1 MEKQARGSLKAGC
14 LNFTEITAIAI
25 ALISPTMTGALII
38 PLMYSNAGNA
48 SWLAYLFGT
57 VMLLFVALNL
67 NQFAR
72 RSTSTG
78 SMYAYTVMGLGATA
92 GGVSAWSL
100 VWAYLFDGIGGITG
114 ATIFANA
121 LLGMVGLQLPN
132 LLLFAILCAIV
143 WFLAYK
149 DIRVSSIVMLV
160 FETVSV
166 SLTLVLAMAVLHRHN
181 FAIDTAQVTLK
192 GASFSGVALGVN
204 IALFSMVGFESASAF
219 GEEAKDPLVT
229 IPRAL
234 IASLLLTRLFFVI
247 ISYTEVIGFTG
258 YHTPLARAE
267 APLNILANLM
277 NMPYLKIPLSAGAA
291 VSSFSAAL
299 SCLNAGARILYPM
312 GRHGLLH
319 SSLGAAHATNET
331 PHVAVTILGAL
342 LFLIPAAMLWL
353 PGTRVLDIFNCAGSL
368 CAFGFLGAYGLIS
381 ASAPAYL
388 ARMGAVRGRDF
399 WIAAA
404 SLALLLFPVV
414 GSVYPVPQWP
424 VNTYPYM
431 FLAYLVVGMVWV
443 VRLHRGTPGLAND
456 VRRHIYTDHGHDVPA
471 ANSATADSSLA
482 NSETARRRGGIGS

>member
-1 MEKQARGSLKAGC
+1 MSAKPDSPDSMEKQAKSSLRAGC

-57 VMLLFVALNL
+57 
-67 NQFAR
+67 
-72 RSTSTG
+72 
-78 SMYAYTVMGLGATA
+78 
-92 GGVSAWSL
+92 
-100 VWAYLFDGIGGITG
+100 
-114 ATIFANA
+114 
-121 LLGMVGLQLPN
+121 
-132 LLLFAILCAIV
+132 
-143 WFLAYK
+143 
-149 DIRVSSIVMLV
+149 
-160 FETVSV
+160 
-166 SLTLVLAMAVLHRHN
+166 
-181 FAIDTAQVTLK
+181 
-192 GASFSGVALGVN
+192 
-204 IALFSMVGFESASAF
+204 
-219 GEEAKDPLVT
+219 
-229 IPRAL
+229 
-234 IASLLLTRLFFVI
+234 
-247 ISYTEVIGFTG
+247 VIGFTG

-353 PGTRVLDIFNCAGSL
+353 PGTRALDIFNCAGTL
-368 CAFGFLGAYGLIS
+368 CALGFLGAYGLIS

-456 VRRHIYTDHGHDVPA
+456 VRRRIYTDHGHDVRPQI
-471 ANSATADSSLA
+471 
-482 NSETARRRGGIGS
+482 RRRR

>member
-1 MEKQARGSLKAGC
+1 MEKQARGWLKAGC
-14 LNFTEITAIAI
+14 LNFTEITAIEI

-48 SWLAYLFGT
+48 SWLAYLFG
-57 VMLLFVALNL
+57 
-67 NQFAR
+67 
-72 RSTSTG
+72 
-78 SMYAYTVMGLGATA
+78 
-92 GGVSAWSL
+92 
-100 VWAYLFDGIGGITG
+100 
-114 ATIFANA
+114 
-121 LLGMVGLQLPN
+121 
-132 LLLFAILCAIV
+132 
-143 WFLAYK
+143 K
-149 DIRVSSIVMLV
+149 
-160 FETVSV
+160 
-166 SLTLVLAMAVLHRHN
+166 
-181 FAIDTAQVTLK
+181 
-192 GASFSGVALGVN
+192 
-204 IALFSMVGFESASAF
+204 
-219 GEEAKDPLVT
+219 
-229 IPRAL
+229 
-234 IASLLLTRLFFVI
+234 
-247 ISYTEVIGFTG
+247 VIGFTG
-258 YHTPLARAE
+258 YHTPLGRAE

-353 PGTRVLDIFNCAGSL
+353 PGTRALDIFNCAGTL
-368 CAFGFLGAYGLIS
+368 CALGSLGAYGLIS

-456 VRRHIYTDHGHDVPA
+456 VRRRIYTAHGHDVRPQI
-471 ANSATADSSLA
+471 
-482 NSETARRRGGIGS
+482 RRRR

>member
-1 MEKQARGSLKAGC
+1 MEKQAKSSLRAGC
-14 LNFTEITAIAI
+14 LNFTEVTAIAI

-92 GGVSAWSL
+92 GGISAWCL

-121 LLGMVGLQLPN
+121 LLGMAGLQLPN

-143 WFLAYK
+143 WLLAYK
-149 DIRVSSIVMLV
+149 DIRVSSILMLV

-234 IASLLLTRLFFVI
+234 IVSLLLTGLFFVI
-247 ISYTEVIGFTG
+247 II
-258 YHTPLARAE
+258 
-267 APLNILANLM
+267 
-277 NMPYLKIPLSAGAA
+277 
-291 VSSFSAAL
+291 
-299 SCLNAGARILYPM
+299 
-312 GRHGLLH
+312 
-319 SSLGAAHATNET
+319 
-331 PHVAVTILGAL
+331 
-342 LFLIPAAMLWL
+342 
-353 PGTRVLDIFNCAGSL
+353 
-368 CAFGFLGAYGLIS
+368 
-381 ASAPAYL
+381 
-388 ARMGAVRGRDF
+388 
-399 WIAAA
+399 
-404 SLALLLFPVV
+404 
-414 GSVYPVPQWP
+414 
-424 VNTYPYM
+424 
-431 FLAYLVVGMVWV
+431 
-443 VRLHRGTPGLAND
+443 LHRGSRIYGLPYPAGEGRGAAQHSCQFDEHAVSQNSA
-456 VRRHIYTDHGHDVPA
+456 VRRCRGQLIFGGPILPQCRRADPLSDGPPWAPA
-471 ANSATADSSLA
+471 FLA
-482 NSETARRRGGIGS
+482 WRRARDQ

>member
-1 MEKQARGSLKAGC
+1 MEKQANGSLKAGC
-14 LNFTEITAIAI
+14 LNFTEVTAIAI

-92 GGVSAWSL
+92 GGMSAWCL

-121 LLGMVGLQLPN
+121 LLGMIGLHVPN
-132 LLLFAILCAIV
+132 LLLFAVLCAIV
-143 WFLAYK
+143 WFLAYE
-149 DIRVSSIVMLV
+149 DIRVSSILMLV

-181 FAIDTAQVTLK
+181 FALDTAQITLK

-234 IASLLLTRLFFVI
+234 IVSLLLTGLFFVI
-247 ISYTEVIGFTG
+247 ISYTEVIGFVG

-312 GRHGLLH
+312 GRHGILH
-319 SSLGAAHATNET
+319 SALGAAHATNET

-353 PGTRVLDIFNCAGSL
+353 PGTRVLDIFNCAGTL
-368 CAFGFLGAYGLIS
+368 CAFGFLGAYALIS
-381 ASAPAYL
+381 VSAPAYL
-388 ARMGAVRGRDF
+388 ARMGIVRGRDF
-399 WIAAA
+399 WIAVA
-404 SLALLLFPVV
+404 SLGLLLFPAV
-414 GSVYPVPQWP
+414 GSVYPVPSWP
-424 VNTYPYM
+424 VNTYPYI
-431 FLAYLVVGMVWV
+431 FSAYLALGMVWIV
-443 VRLHRGTPGLAND
+443 VLHRGTPGLAGD
-456 VRRHIYTDHGHDVPA
+456 VRRRVYMDHGHDVPA
-471 ANSATADSSLA
+471 ADTPPAQ
-482 NSETARRRGGIGS
+482 RRGGIKR